1 MPHLFSPVLD
11 AMNDGRVIRKAVAAT
26 LKVLGAV
33 FAFGGLVLVVEILK
47 YSFRPDTTTEATLGG
62 ILFSIILLVAFA
74 GVVEIHFYR
83 ARSVSELGETAF
95 VAIPVVSVLCRLAGE
110 VYATLLV
117 AVGVGGCAFLWMAK
131 VSPLAFLGALG
142 ALLPAS
148 NLEASFLGGGLLL
161 IEMCLLAVAV
171 LAAFYVAAEG
181 LLLAVDVAGNVRR
194 MAGEADPPVAAEV
207 DAAGAREYC
216 KVCGAVLVAGN
227 VFCGNCGTRL

>member
-95 VAIPVVSVLCRLAGE
+95 VAIRWCRFCAG
-110 VYATLLV
+110 
-117 AVGVGGCAFLWMAK
+117 WRAK
-131 VSPLAFLGALG
+131 CMPRCWLRWASGA
-142 ALLPAS
+142 AR
-148 NLEASFLGGGLLL
+148 
-161 IEMCLLAVAV
+161 
-171 LAAFYVAAEG
+171 FYG
-181 LLLAVDVAGNVRR
+181 WRR
-194 MAGEADPPVAAEV
+194 
-207 DAAGAREYC
+207 
-216 KVCGAVLVAGN
+216 
-227 VFCGNCGTRL
+227 